1 MLNTRSRWLRLH
13 VKPYCKLST
22 AMSYEQVLRLY
33 LLPRF
38 GALPLDEITRDKV
51 KSYFS
56 EISALGK
63 FGHGTLKNI
72 LATIRALLNHAVEE
86 GLVAANPALRL
97 GRVALRGARKRTAE
111 FLIRQE
117 AQRFLEK
124 VHMLRPERYP
134 LFLTAL
140 RAGLR
145 LGELLALQWQ
155 DIQFGDSEDD
165 PNRFILVRHNFTR
178 RQFTTTKSRRERRVD
193 LSKELRRVL
202 MDLRDQRTL
211 EAMSSG
217 SFDGPAQPRTSKLV
231 FPSQTG
237 GPLEGSNVYNRD
249 FLPSLEAAGI
259 RRVTFH
265 ALRHTFA
272 SLLIQQG
279 ASLAYVKEQLGH
291 SSIQVTVDTY
301 GHLIPGGNIGW
312 VDALDAKTTPH
323 ESASQTQPDTDDISP
338 DMPQVVEAIGGPTWI
353 RTRDRRIMSP
363 LL

>member
-1 MLNTRSRWLRLH
+1 
-13 VKPYCKLST
+13 
-22 AMSYEQVLRLY
+22 
-33 LLPRF
+33 
-38 GALPLDEITRDKV
+38 
-51 KSYFS
+51 
-56 EISALGK
+56 
-63 FGHGTLKNI
+63 
-72 LATIRALLNHAVEE
+72 
-86 GLVAANPALRL
+86 
-97 GRVALRGARKRTAE
+97 
-111 FLIRQE
+111 
-117 AQRFLEK
+117 
-124 VHMLRPERYP
+124 MLRPERYP

-165 PNRFILVRHNFTR
+165 RNRFILGRHNFTR

-193 LSKELRRVL
+193 MSKELRRVL

-217 SFDGPAQPRTSKLV
+217 SFDGPAQPRTAKLV

-237 GPLEGSNVYNRD
+237 GPLEGSNLYNRD

-259 RRVTFH
+259 RRITFH

-312 VDALDAKTTPH
+312 VDSLDAKTTPH
-323 ESASQTQPDTDDISP
+323 ESASQTQPDTEDISP
-338 DMPQVVEAIGGPTWI
+338 DIPQVIEAIGGPTWI
-353 RTRDRRIMSP
+353 
-363 LL
+363 

>member
-1 MLNTRSRWLRLH
+1 
-13 VKPYCKLST
+13 
-22 AMSYEQVLRLY
+22 
-33 LLPRF
+33 
-38 GALPLDEITRDKV
+38 
-51 KSYFS
+51 
-56 EISALGK
+56 
-63 FGHGTLKNI
+63 
-72 LATIRALLNHAVEE
+72 
-86 GLVAANPALRL
+86 
-97 GRVALRGARKRTAE
+97 
-111 FLIRQE
+111 
-117 AQRFLEK
+117 
-124 VHMLRPERYP
+124 MLRPERYP

-178 RQFTTTKSRRERRVD
+178 RQFTTTKNRRERRVD

-237 GPLEGSNVYNRD
+237 GPLEGSNLYNRD

-259 RRVTFH
+259 RRITFD

-301 GHLIPGGNIGW
+301 GHLIPGGNIGGS
-312 VDALDAKTTPH
+312 TPVMPKQLRMNPH
-323 ESASQTQPDTDDISP
+323 PRRNLTLRTSPQISRKLLR
-338 DMPQVVEAIGGPTWI
+338 QLVGPPGFEPGTNG
-353 RTRDRRIMSP
+353 
-363 LL
+363 L